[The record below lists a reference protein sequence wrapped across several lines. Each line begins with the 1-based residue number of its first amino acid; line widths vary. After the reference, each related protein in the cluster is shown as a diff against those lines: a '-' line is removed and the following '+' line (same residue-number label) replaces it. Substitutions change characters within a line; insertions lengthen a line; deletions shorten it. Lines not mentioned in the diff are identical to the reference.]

1 MKYEIVSKASCPY
14 CVAAIKLLE
23 EKNLRYNL
31 ISVDNQ
37 PKLLN
42 EYKAELSWGTV
53 PMVFE
58 IDSGH
63 KRFIGGYTDLKE
75 YLDKGKTLLR
85 G

>member
-1 MKYEIVSKASCPY
+1 MNYEIISKASCPY
-14 CVAAIKLLE
+14 CVAAIRLLE

-31 ISVDNQ
+31 ISVDKQ
-37 PKLLN
+37 PTLLN
-42 EYKAELSWGTV
+42 EYKSRHNWGTV

-58 IDSGH
+58 IEDGH

>member
-1 MKYEIVSKASCPY
+1 LPVL
-14 CVAAIKLLE
+14 IK
-23 EKNLRYNL
+23 KFKFK
-31 ISVDNQ
+31 
-37 PKLLN
+37 KLLN
-42 EYKAELSWGTV
+42 EYKSRHNWGTV

-58 IDSGH
+58 IEDGH